1 MKTLPKDKDLT
12 PAIADDTFPHHS
24 VKNHFAF
31 RTNDNFDSKFSC
43 PHVINEAKAVDVST
57 H

>member
-1 MKTLPKDKDLT
+1 MKTVPKDKDLT
-12 PAIADDTFPHHS
+12 PATADDTFPSHF

-31 RTNDNFDSKFSC
+31 WTNDSFDSKFSH
-43 PHVINEAKAVDVST
+43 PHVINETKAVDVST